1 MARRTVSDVWKVGH
15 PWSFFYPYAVG
26 HSWIGVPGA
35 YATLATDLRL
45 LYRATDSLGALPKG
59 SLVLDVPCGG
69 GVALRGVRPG
79 QGLHYIA
86 ADISTTMLEHTGRTA
101 REQGI
106 ADQVELREAD
116 VENLP
121 FIDATFDVALSL
133 TGLHCFPDPRLALK
147 EIVRVLKPG
156 GTLILSWMRTD
167 APLRTYPMFFLG
179 RRGGL
184 VGRSASTTEVVS
196 WLAELGVDHIDLQ
209 TSGALAYITAKR
221 SS

>member
-15 PWSFFYPYAVG
+15 PWSWFYPYAID
-26 HSWIGVPGA
+26 HAWIGVPGA

-86 ADISTTMLEHTGRTA
+86 ADISTSMLEHTGRA
-101 REQGI
+101 AQERGV

-121 FIDATFDVALSL
+121 FIDATFDVAMSL
-133 TGLHCFPDPRLALK
+133 TGLHCFPDPHLALR

-167 APLRTYPMFFLG
+167 APLRTYPMFFVG

-184 VGRSASTTEVVS
+184 VGRSASTTEVVG
-196 WLAELGVDHIDLQ
+196 WLAELGVTDIDLEP
-209 TSGALAYITAKR
+209 SGALAYLTARKG
-221 SS
+221 